1 MSLGSGTPDVAMAA
15 PAELH
20 SRQHKRCWASEQVQR
35 GVAQKELLAKVTDR
49 VVDVV
54 KEWEREAGAYEGV
67 STKVELSPYTTRE
80 DLPP

>member
-1 MSLGSGTPDVAMAA
+1 MLGKRASAERCGAEATSGKGA
-15 PAELH
+15 
-20 SRQHKRCWASEQVQR
+20 
-35 GVAQKELLAKVTDR
+35 TDR

-67 STKVELSPYTTRE
+67 STKVEQSPYTTRE